1 MLGTDSYLLE
11 NGHEL
16 ELHIATTLDVEDIM
30 EIQESAYGG
39 KAPWSRLTVYNELRN
54 PHSDFLLLSQY
65 GEGLAF
71 IALAIRKN
79 SLHITNIASKFSF
92 QKQGLGSFLIEQA
105 IMVAKNLDLN
115 RLTLEVRISN
125 QSAKQLY
132 RKLGF
137 RDAFIKKNYYSD
149 TGEDAIEMYY
159 QIK

>member
-1 MLGTDSYLLE
+1 MLKKFNAWFLKKKAEVEKVFYPKVIEKNMLGTDSYMLE

-79 SLHITNIASKFSF
+79 SLHIT
-92 QKQGLGSFLIEQA
+92 
-105 IMVAKNLDLN
+105 
-115 RLTLEVRISN
+115 
-125 QSAKQLY
+125 
-132 RKLGF
+132 
-137 RDAFIKKNYYSD
+137 
-149 TGEDAIEMYY
+149 
-159 QIK
+159 